1 MKRHLTLKTMNVS
14 KPPRPYEE
22 WRADRFDRAEDAAY
36 TFGCDLMN
44 HCRNEALKV
53 LDQAAMPKDQQ
64 ELRALVE
71 KAVDTAL
78 HNVVDLL
85 EGFWPMNA
93 GPNHKVAYALAVCVK
108 DSSNKPVER
117 LDISPSLVDLPIGYW
132 KWRQGEFR

>member
-1 MKRHLTLKTMNVS
+1 MSVP

-36 TFGCDLMN
+36 TFGSDLIN

-53 LDQAAMPKDQQ
+53 SDQAAIPNDQQ
-64 ELRALVE
+64 ELRALVQ

-85 EGFWPMNA
+85 EGFWPMSA

-108 DSSNKPVER
+108 DLGGKPVER

-132 KWRQGEFR
+132 KWCQAEFR